1 VPPYTPPSV
10 QEPLDLIDEYVGT
23 WEGTQTFQFNGATY
37 KTTGT
42 SIVTRYQNNGF
53 YSKAYIRTPGKLLA
67 EGETWQFDN
76 GTMYGIVKSEG
87 IVIGT
92 ISGTWYVTGR
102 SIISNVSA
110 VAGNTPYTQ
119 YVNNSFP
126 DSETMVSTT
135 TTSYGGSGS
144 GTAKKIST
152 FSAPFS
158 APNPP
163 ASGVTPV
170 SPAGGGQV
178 QSPKKGK
185 KPPAKK
191 APAKKAPA
199 KKAPAKKA
207 PAKKAKK
214 K

>member
-1 VPPYTPPSV
+1 
-10 QEPLDLIDEYVGT
+10 
-23 WEGTQTFQFNGATY
+23 
-37 KTTGT
+37 
-42 SIVTRYQNNGF
+42 
-53 YSKAYIRTPGKLLA
+53 
-67 EGETWQFDN
+67 
-76 GTMYGIVKSEG
+76 
-87 IVIGT
+87 
-92 ISGTWYVTGR
+92 
-102 SIISNVSA
+102 
-110 VAGNTPYTQ
+110 
-119 YVNNSFP
+119 
-126 DSETMVSTT
+126 MVSTT

-185 KPPAKK
+185 KGKK
-191 APAKKAPA
+191 P
-199 KKAPAKKA
+199 PAKKA